1 VGTALQAAVPPLSDT
16 ESLQDTLAM
25 AAVQAVANGIAV
37 FGASRLLD
45 GSNDPTAGILFT
57 WALMIT
63 QTTLSERL
71 RRLGG
76 ELAFHV
82 ALLLPA
88 GARPRGASGANE
100 DCG

>member
-1 VGTALQAAVPPLSDT
+1 V
-16 ESLQDTLAM
+16 
-25 AAVQAVANGIAV
+25 
-37 FGASRLLD
+37 LD

-76 ELAFHV
+76 ELAAHLASAV
-82 ALLLPA
+82 PQLAKGSAA
-88 GARPRGASGANE
+88 GE
-100 DCG
+100 DCN